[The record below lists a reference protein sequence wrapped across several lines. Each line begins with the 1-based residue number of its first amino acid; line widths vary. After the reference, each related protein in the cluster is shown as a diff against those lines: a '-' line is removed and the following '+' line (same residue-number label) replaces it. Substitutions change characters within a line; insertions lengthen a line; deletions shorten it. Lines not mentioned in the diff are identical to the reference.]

1 VPELQPID
9 YQLNELSVLFS
20 FFPFQEYHSQVGAR
34 GIFFSVSGTAVVA
47 LGLSGN
53 QLKFNFMYTA
63 LLVLH
68 SILRWVILLLGFV
81 AVFKSYS
88 GMTAGKRFYA
98 GDRKVGL
105 FLMIAAHTTLLVGL
119 YLWLTGPWGLANI
132 RNLGFGEVMKDKV
145 YRFYAV
151 EHLFGMLVA
160 IVLIT
165 LGRGA
170 AKKPIS
176 DRAKH
181 KRTFWFVLV
190 ALVII
195 LATVPWPFRAGI
207 ARPWL

>member
-1 VPELQPID
+1 MQPID
-9 YQLNELSVLFS
+9 NQRTALSVLFS
-20 FFPFQEYHSQVGAR
+20 FFPFPESGSHGAP
-34 GIFFSVSGTAVVA
+34 GVNFFSVSGTVVVA
-47 LGLSGN
+47 LGPSDN

-63 LLVLH
+63 LLYLH
-68 SILRWVILLLGFV
+68 SILRWVILVLGIV

-88 GMTAGKRFYA
+88 GMTAGKPFSA

-132 RNLGFGEVMKDKV
+132 RNLGFGEVMKDRV

-151 EHLFGMLVA
+151 EHLVGMLIA
-160 IVLIT
+160 IILIT

-181 KRTFWFVLV
+181 KRTFWFILV

-195 LATVPWPFRAGI
+195 LATVPWPFREGI

>member
-1 VPELQPID
+1 MQPID
-9 YQLNELSVLFS
+9 NQQAALSVLFR
-20 FFPFQEYHSQVGAR
+20 FFPFPECRSQGAP
-34 GIFFSVSGTAVVA
+34 GVIIFSVSGTAVVA
-47 LGLSGN
+47 LGPTDN

-63 LLVLH
+63 LLYLH
-68 SILRWVILLLGFV
+68 SILRWVILVLGVV

-88 GMTAGKRFYA
+88 GMTAGKPFSA

-105 FLMIAAHTTLLVGL
+105 FLMIAAHTTLVVGL
-119 YLWLTGPWGLANI
+119 YLWLSGPYGLANI
-132 RNLGFGEVMKDKV
+132 RNLGFGEVMKDRV

-176 DRAKH
+176 DMAKH
-181 KRTFWFVLV
+181 KRTFWFILV

-195 LATVPWPFRAGI
+195 LATVPWPFREGI

>member
-1 VPELQPID
+1 
-9 YQLNELSVLFS
+9 
-20 FFPFQEYHSQVGAR
+20 
-34 GIFFSVSGTAVVA
+34 
-47 LGLSGN
+47 
-53 QLKFNFMYTA
+53 MYTA
-63 LLVLH
+63 LLYLH
-68 SILRWVILLLGFV
+68 SILRWVILVLGVV

-88 GMTAGKRFYA
+88 GMTAGKPFSA
-98 GDRKVGL
+98 GDGKVGL

-132 RNLGFGEVMKDKV
+132 RNLGFGEVMKDRV

-151 EHLFGMLVA
+151 EHLVGMLIA

-170 AKKPIS
+170 AKKPIP

-181 KRTFWFVLV
+181 KRTFWFILV

-195 LATVPWPFRAGI
+195 LATVPWPFREGI

>member
-1 VPELQPID
+1 MQPID
-9 YQLNELSVLFS
+9 NQRSALSVLFS
-20 FFPFQEYHSQVGAR
+20 FFPFPECDSQGAP
-34 GIFFSVSGTAVVA
+34 GVNFFSVSGSAVVA
-47 LGLSGN
+47 LGPFDN

-63 LLVLH
+63 LLYLH
-68 SILRWVILLLGFV
+68 SILRWVILVLGIV

-88 GMTAGKRFYA
+88 GMTAGKPFSA
-98 GDRKVGL
+98 GDRKLGL

-132 RNLGFGEVMKDKV
+132 RNLGFGEVMKDRV
-145 YRFYAV
+145 YRFYVV
-151 EHLFGMLVA
+151 EHLVGMLIA

-181 KRTFWFVLV
+181 KRTFWFILV

-195 LATVPWPFRAGI
+195 LATVPWPFREGI
-207 ARPWL
+207 ASPWL

>member
-1 VPELQPID
+1 MQPID
-9 YQLNELSVLFS
+9 NQRTALSVLFS
-20 FFPFQEYHSQVGAR
+20 FFPFPESGSHGAPR
-34 GIFFSVSGTAVVA
+34 VNFFSVSGTVVVA
-47 LGLSGN
+47 LGPSDN

-63 LLVLH
+63 LLYLH
-68 SILRWVILLLGFV
+68 SILRWVILVLGIV

-88 GMTAGKRFYA
+88 GMTAGKPFSA

-132 RNLGFGEVMKDKV
+132 RNLGFGEVMKDRV

-151 EHLFGMLVA
+151 EHLVGMLIA
-160 IVLIT
+160 IILIT

-181 KRTFWFVLV
+181 KRTFWFILV

-195 LATVPWPFRAGI
+195 LATVPWPFREGI